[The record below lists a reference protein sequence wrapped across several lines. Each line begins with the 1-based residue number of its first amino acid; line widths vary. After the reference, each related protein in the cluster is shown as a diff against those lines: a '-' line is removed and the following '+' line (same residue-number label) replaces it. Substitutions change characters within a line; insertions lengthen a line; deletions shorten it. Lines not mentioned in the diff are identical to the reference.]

1 MIKPIEKSLNKF
13 ANSPF
18 VKKHI
23 DKCIQNPEF
32 LTKTLLVTSVSKDV
46 FAYALRVHNTMKNNE
61 IPEDKKSFVA
71 KMDATTGF
79 ITAIV
84 QISAGLALANKKVQS
99 AMCKKLFSVLDE
111 NSKQFKQASAGFAA
125 VSTLVGATVL
135 AKRILV
141 PLISAPIAGYLEN
154 KHINGNKKAI

>member
-1 MIKPIEKSLNKF
+1 MIKPIEKGLNNF
-13 ANSPF
+13 AHSSF
-18 VKKHI
+18 VKRHI

-32 LTKTLLVTSVSKDV
+32 LTKTLLATSVSKDV

-84 QISAGLALANKKVQS
+84 QISTGLTLANKKVQG
-99 AMCKKLFSVLDE
+99 AICKRLFSSLDK
-111 NSKQFKQASAGFAA
+111 NSKQFKQASSGFAV
-125 VSTLVGATVL
+125 VSTLVGATLL

-154 KHINGNKKAI
+154 NHKNDTKKAI